1 MKFKKITSLSIL
13 CLFATKL
20 MAQITNGSTAPNFIL
35 DDLNGNEH
43 KLYNYLD
50 QGKYVILDFFAV
62 WCAPCQSQAYLL
74 ENIYQNFGPN
84 GNNSIVV
91 LGLESEDATLDSQ
104 CINYNGFPWGA
115 ITTYPII
122 NNTEDVPFE
131 YNINFYPSVY
141 LICPNRT
148 ITEINEPEIN
158 TISDFIYNNCGIPG
172 CTDPSAINFNSNATQ
187 DNGSCIHP
195 GWNQEIN
202 IPVGWSIFS
211 TYIQSE
217 NMNIQANFYQ
227 EEEVIIIKNY
237 LGQAYLADWN
247 FNGIGDI
254 KFDQG
259 YQIKTNNNFSI
270 VFEGEYMDP
279 DENAINL
286 ENGWNMIS
294 YLRLNPAP
302 ANLVF
307 QDLVEEGNLV
317 IVKNGYGA
325 AFLPDWDFN
334 GIGNLEAGQGY
345 QLKTNYP
352 GILTYLSNH
361 EQY

>member
-1 MKFKKITSLSIL
+1 MKSKKITSFIIL
-13 CLFATKL
+13 CFFSCSI
-20 MAQITNGSTAPNFIL
+20 MAQIPNGSIAPNFRL
-35 DDLNGNEH
+35 TDLNGNEH
-43 KLYNYLD
+43 KLYDYLD
-50 QGKYVILDFFAV
+50 QGKSVLLDFFAV

-74 ENIYQNFGPN
+74 ESVYQNYGPN
-84 GNNSIVV
+84 GNNSLVI
-91 LGLESEDATLDSQ
+91 LGLESEDTTLDVQ

-115 ITTYPII
+115 ITSYPII
-122 NNTEDVPFE
+122 NNTEDVPYE

-141 LICPNRT
+141 LICPDRT

-158 TISDFIYNNCGIPG
+158 TIGDFISSNCGIPG
-172 CTDPSAINFNSNATQ
+172 CTDPSAINFNPSATQ
-187 DNGSCIHP
+187 DNGSCIQP
-195 GWNQEIN
+195 GWTQEIN
-202 IPVGWSIFS
+202 IPEGWSIFS

-217 NMNIQANFYQ
+217 NMNVQANFYQ
-227 EEEVIIIKNY
+227 EEEIIIIKNY
-237 LGQAYLADWN
+237 LGQAYLAGWN

-254 KFDQG
+254 KFNEG
-259 YQIKTNNNFSI
+259 YQIKTNGNCSI
-270 VFEGEYMDP
+270 IFEGEYMNP
-279 DENAINL
+279 EENIINL

-317 IVKNGYGA
+317 IAKDGA
-325 AFLPDWDFN
+325 GSAFLPDWNFN

-352 GILTYLSNH
+352 GVLTYLSNN

>member
-1 MKFKKITSLSIL
+1 
-13 CLFATKL
+13 
-20 MAQITNGSTAPNFIL
+20 MAQMPNGSTAPNFRL
-35 DDLNGNEH
+35 TDLNGNEH
-43 KLYNYLD
+43 KLYDYLD
-50 QGKYVILDFFAV
+50 QGKSVLLDFFAV

-74 ENIYQNFGPN
+74 ESVYQNYGPN
-84 GNNSIVV
+84 GNNSLVI
-91 LGLESEDATLDSQ
+91 LGLESEDTTLDAQ

-115 ITTYPII
+115 ITSYPII
-122 NNTEDVPFE
+122 NNTEDAPYE

-141 LICPNRT
+141 LICPDRT

-158 TISDFIYNNCGIPG
+158 TIGDFIFSNCGIPG
-172 CTDPSAINFNSNATQ
+172 CTDPSAINFNPGATQ
-187 DNGSCIHP
+187 DNGSCIQP
-195 GWNQEIN
+195 GWIQEIN
-202 IPVGWSIFS
+202 IPDGWSIFS

-217 NMNIQANFYQ
+217 NMNVQANFYQ
-227 EEEVIIIKNY
+227 EEEIIMIKNY
-237 LGQAYLADWN
+237 LGQAYLAGWN

-254 KFDQG
+254 KFNEG
-259 YQIKTNNNFSI
+259 YQIKTNGNCSI
-270 VFEGEYMDP
+270 IFEGEYMDP
-279 DENAINL
+279 EENIINL
-286 ENGWNMIS
+286 ENGWNIIS

-317 IVKNGYGA
+317 IAKDGA
-325 AFLPDWDFN
+325 GSAFLPDWNFN

-352 GILTYLSNH
+352 GVLTYLSNN